1 MGDRPSD
8 KQLCEAL
15 SELFVDRPVNY
26 QAIANVAKHFSVHHV
41 ERALFEWVAPVC
53 YSNAL
58 APIPSI
64 WTGFEPDQLWRDI
77 VAHRQ
82 ACVTAGWFGRVR
94 GYTQT
99 RFLRYYFA
107 NEWRELSQYLPSG
120 NPPIFNDR

>member
-58 APIPSI
+58 APIPLI
-64 WTGFEPDQLWRDI
+64 WTGFEPDQLWRDM

-82 ACVTAGWFGRVR
+82 ARASAGLFRRVCW
-94 GYTQT
+94 YAQQ
-99 RFLRYYFA
+99 RFLRYYFV
-107 NEWRELSQYLPSG
+107 NEWRELSLYLSSG